1 MINVDDLNI
10 GREII
15 PLYDFTLNE
24 GARTKLLELF
34 AKMPATIN
42 EVQERQAVIKTI
54 LKNWKALEDFSY
66 AKIDFSEAYQFVN
79 KLRKEYADIDK
90 SPAMQKLSLAFSKEK
105 LLKINARLIQFINLM
120 YRLESRYFT
129 FLISA
134 AFPATFANHISIIKG
149 FLSSFSLKNYIDKIQ
164 ESHLSIN
171 DIVQIVKQLNTKI
184 NSRQTDV
191 FWNSLFVF
199 EAYWSVAKGISR
211 HRFTIPEFVNSHFI
225 NINNFYHPA
234 VKKPVKNSLV
244 SHGNMIL
251 LTGPNMSGKSTLL
264 KAVSLCVY
272 LAHLGLGVPASAC
285 SIPFFHSFS
294 VSINLKDDLK
304 NGYSH
309 FLAEI
314 KNIKSIATEASA
326 RNKFF
331 AVFDEIFR
339 GTNPEDAL
347 VVAEKAIVGLAKKY
361 KDSFFIVST
370 HLHGL
375 KAAIEQNPIIEPYF
389 IECKLSDNRPVFS
402 YRFLPGWS
410 DIKIGQL
417 LFKMEGLDELLE

>member
-1 MINVDDLNI
+1 MINIDDLDI
-10 GREII
+10 RREII
-15 PLYDFTLNE
+15 PLYDFTLNDS
-24 GARTKLLELF
+24 ARTKLLELF

-42 EVQERQAVIKTI
+42 EVRWRQDVVKTI
-54 LKNWKALEDFSY
+54 LKNWKVLEDFSY
-66 AKIDFSEAYQFVN
+66 AKIDFSEVYQFVGR
-79 KLRKEYADIDK
+79 LRKEYTDIDK
-90 SPAMQKLSLAFSKEK
+90 SLAVQKISLAFSKEK

-129 FLISA
+129 FLQTAS
-134 AFPATFANHISIIKG
+134 FPEGFASHINTVKE
-149 FLSSFSLKNYIDKIQ
+149 FLSSFPLKNYVDKIQ

-171 DIVQIVKQLNTKI
+171 DIVQITRQLNNKI
-184 NSRQTDV
+184 NSKETDA

-199 EAYWSVAKGISR
+199 ESYWSVAKGISR
-211 HRFTIPEFVNSHFI
+211 YRFCMPEFINSRAI
-225 NINNFYHPA
+225 IVNNFYHPLIRN
-234 VKKPVKNSLV
+234 PVKNNLV

-272 LAHLGLGVPASAC
+272 LAHLGLGVPAFEC
-285 SIPFFHSFS
+285 KIPFFQSFS

-314 KNIKSIATEASA
+314 KNVKSITTEADET
-326 RNKFF
+326 NKFF

-347 VVAEKAIVGLAKKY
+347 VVAEKTILGLAKKY

-375 KAAIEQNPIIEPYF
+375 KAAMEKEPAVEPYF
-389 IECKLSDNRPVFS
+389 IECKLLDNKPVFS

-410 DIKIGQL
+410 DLKIGQL
-417 LFKMEGLDELLE
+417 LFKMEGLDELLG